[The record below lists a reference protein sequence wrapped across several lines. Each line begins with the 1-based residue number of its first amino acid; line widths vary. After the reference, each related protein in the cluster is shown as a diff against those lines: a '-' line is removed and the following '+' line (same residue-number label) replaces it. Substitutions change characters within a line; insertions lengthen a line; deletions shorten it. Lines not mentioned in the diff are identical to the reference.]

1 MALEIE
7 RKFLVVGEDWRF
19 ATVRTRPMRQFYLS
33 RLGRASVRVRM
44 EGDAA
49 AWLTIKTA
57 ASGATRSEFEYAV
70 PVADARAMEAF
81 AEGSVIEKV
90 RHVVPF
96 GGLDWEIDVFA
107 GDNAGL
113 VLAEVEL
120 SSECHPL
127 VMPPWAGEEVTHDR
141 RYYNASLVLT
151 PFMTW
156 AN

>member
-7 RKFLVVGEDWRF
+7 RKFLVVGEAWRS

-44 EGDAA
+44 EGDAL

-57 ASGATRSEFEYAV
+57 ASGTTRSEFEYAV
-70 PVADARAMEAF
+70 PVADARTMEAF
-81 AEGSVIEKV
+81 AEGSVIDKV

-96 GGLDWEIDVFA
+96 AGLDWEIDVFA

-113 VLAEVEL
+113 VIAEVEL
-120 SSECHPL
+120 QSESHPL
-127 VMPPWAGEEVTHDR
+127 AMPPWAGEEVTHER
-141 RYYNASLVLT
+141 RYYNASLVLA
-151 PFMTW
+151 PFRTW
-156 AN
+156 AS